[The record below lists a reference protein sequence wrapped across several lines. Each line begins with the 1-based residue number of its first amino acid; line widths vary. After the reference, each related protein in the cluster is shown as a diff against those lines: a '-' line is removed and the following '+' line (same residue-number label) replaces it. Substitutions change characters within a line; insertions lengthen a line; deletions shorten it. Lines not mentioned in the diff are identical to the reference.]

1 MNARL
6 LWLPALLLTSA
17 AIWAQNPQ
25 PRHPCRAALASI
37 PSANPSPPPAGMP
50 ALTQIGNGEL
60 RWFGLLIY
68 RASLWTPNGRFQGY
82 HVNQPVVLQIEYQRE
97 IPVTRFVD
105 TTLTEWERMKTCAPP
120 LCQRWVRA
128 ALPYW
133 RNSTPG
139 DRVSTVVWPGKETRF
154 YLGNELLGIVPDPDF
169 GPAFL
174 SIWIGPDSPNPEL
187 RRALLGEAAVGTS
200 MSRGPRLDPIGESA
214 TATTLMTGRK
224 PQTGHPWPAALAS
237 VQSATSEASRASVT
251 ARGPR

>member
-1 MNARL
+1 MNARSL
-6 LWLPALLLTSA
+6 LLPALLLTSA
-17 AIWAQNPQ
+17 AVWSRNP
-25 PRHPCRAALASI
+25 A
-37 PSANPSPPPAGMP
+37 PPPAVGIP
-50 ALTQIGNGEL
+50 ALTQAGNGEL

-97 IPVTRFVD
+97 IPVTRFVE

-120 LCQRWVRA
+120 LCQRWVHA

-154 YLGNELLGIVPDPDF
+154 YLGDELLGIVPDPDF

-187 RRALLGEAAVGTS
+187 RRALLGEATIRASPSSGPADVRDARMPRRPG
-200 MSRGPRLDPIGESA
+200 MAERGLDPIGD
-214 TATTLMTGRK
+214 L
-224 PQTGHPWPAALAS
+224 GHAP
-237 VQSATSEASRASVT
+237 TD
-251 ARGPR
+251 